1 MNYPLG
7 GVALT
12 RLLQLPFDTVLDI
25 GSGVGWHAERMRE
38 AGKKVTEI
46 SLRPLRPGVINMRYE
61 EFNLDRIM
69 QFDCLWCCHCLEHQ
83 PNVNY
88 FLTKMHHDLKPG
100 GLLAV
105 TVPPLKHQIVG
116 GHLTLWNAGLLLY
129 NLVLARFD
137 CRLAMIKKSEYN
149 ITVIV
154 RRKEIKLPE
163 LVYDSGDIT
172 ALAPYLPPGLAEGFN
187 GDIEELNWEEKR

>member
-1 MNYPLG
+1 MRLG
-7 GVALT
+7 ELALQ
-12 RLLQLPFDTVLDI
+12 RLLQFDFKTVLDI
-25 GSGVGWHAERMRE
+25 GSGVGWHAEQMRA
-38 AGKKVTEI
+38 AGRTVTEI
-46 SLRPLRPGVINMRYE
+46 SLRPLRPGVLNMRYE
-61 EFNLDRIM
+61 DFNLDRVM

-83 PNVNY
+83 PNVNA
-88 FLTKMHHDLKPG
+88 FLTKMHGDLKPG
-100 GLLAV
+100 GLLAI

-137 CRLAMIKKSEYN
+137 CSLAMIKKSEYN

-154 RRKEIKLPE
+154 RRREIELPE

-172 ALAPYLPPGLAEGFN
+172 AMAPFLPPGLGEGFN
-187 GDIEELNWEEKR
+187 GDIDELNWR

>member
-1 MNYPLG
+1 MRLG
-7 GVALT
+7 ELALQ
-12 RLLQLPFDTVLDI
+12 RLLQFEFKTVLDI
-25 GSGVGWHAERMRE
+25 GSGAGWHAEQLRA
-38 AGKKVTEI
+38 AGRTVTEI
-46 SLRPLRPGVINMRYE
+46 SLRPLRPGVLNMRYE
-61 EFNLDRIM
+61 DFNLDRVM

-83 PNVNY
+83 PNVNL
-88 FLTKMHHDLKPG
+88 FLTKMHNDLKPG
-100 GLLAV
+100 GLLAI

-154 RRKEIKLPE
+154 RRREIKLPE

-172 ALAPYLPPGLAEGFN
+172 AMAPYLPSGLGEGFD
-187 GDIEELNWEEKR
+187 GDISELNWGQP

>member
-1 MNYPLG
+1 
-7 GVALT
+7 
-12 RLLQLPFDTVLDI
+12 
-25 GSGVGWHAERMRE
+25 MRE

-61 EFNLDRIM
+61 DFNLSRLM

-88 FLTKMHHDLKPG
+88 FLTKMHQDLKPG

-105 TVPPLKHQIVG
+105 TVPPLKPQIVG

-149 ITVIV
+149 ITVII

-172 ALAPYLPPGLAEGFN
+172 AMAPYLPSGLAEGFN
-187 GDIEELNWEEKR
+187 GDIDELSWR